1 MSELKLEFIGKQVK
15 DMYGTLMG
23 NVVGIIT
30 DTDGSIE
37 SVSVDCGDS
46 GLKPLSYEQL
56 LVQGDYVIFIP
67 KWRLD
72 AQKLF
77 RQKNL
82 TLKRI
87 KALQHLVEEDDT
99 MKEDSEIVY
108 VKYEKKLHE
117 LEEKEKSINEKLKER
132 LEELNESTKNI
143 KSILFDAKLQYKSH
157 EISEETYLQVTRYTK
172 ELMDHINLEKEEIN
186 NIKGRLE
193 EQNLQNLE
201 NTLPLPHSIQPE
213 EEDNKK
219 ENSKLSTTNTN
230 SVSPTITN
238 TPTTTT
244 TTNNNKTTSSSST
257 ATVTASNT
265 NNSNSSNASLPL
277 SPTSNDNN
285 TQTKLS
291 YADETDKYKQ
301 HASSNN
307 NNNTDHS
314 NQNKDK
320 IEKSK
325 SDNESNWLDHVINN

>member
-1 MSELKLEFIGKQVK
+1 MSELKLEFVGKQVK

-23 NVVGIIT
+23 NVVGVIT

-37 SVSVDCGDS
+37 SVSVDCGNS
-46 GLKPLSYEQL
+46 GLKQLSYEQL

-99 MKEDSEIVY
+99 MKEDAEIVY
-108 VKYEKKLHE
+108 VKYEKKLDE

-193 EQNLQNLE
+193 EQNLE

-213 EEDNKK
+213 EEGNKK
-219 ENSKLSTTNTN
+219 EKEDPKLSTTNTN
-230 SVSPTITN
+230 SVSPTITT
-238 TPTTTT
+238 TPT
-244 TTNNNKTTSSSST
+244 NKTSSSST

-265 NNSNSSNASLPL
+265 NNSNSSNASLPV
-277 SPTSNDNN
+277 SPTSNDNNN

-307 NNNTDHS
+307 NADHS

-320 IEKSK
+320 IEKSNT
-325 SDNESNWLDHVINN
+325 DNESNWLDHVINN

>member
-1 MSELKLEFIGKQVK
+1 MSELKLEFVGKQVK

-23 NVVGIIT
+23 NVIGVIT

-37 SVSVDCGDS
+37 SVSVDCGNS
-46 GLKPLSYEQL
+46 GLKQLSYEQL

-99 MKEDSEIVY
+99 MKEDAEIVY
-108 VKYEKKLHE
+108 VKYEKKLDE
-117 LEEKEKSINEKLKER
+117 LEEKEKSIDEKLKER

-193 EQNLQNLE
+193 EQNLE

-219 ENSKLSTTNTN
+219 EKEDPKLSTTNTN
-230 SVSPTITN
+230 SVSPTITT
-238 TPTTTT
+238 TPT
-244 TTNNNKTTSSSST
+244 NKTSSSSST

-265 NNSNSSNASLPL
+265 NNSTSSNTSLPV
-277 SPTSNDNN
+277 SPTSNDNNN

-291 YADETDKYKQ
+291 YAEETDKYKQ

-307 NNNTDHS
+307 NADHS

-320 IEKSK
+320 IEKSNT
-325 SDNESNWLDHVINN
+325 DNESNWLDHVINN

>member
-1 MSELKLEFIGKQVK
+1 MSELKLEFVGKQVK

-23 NVVGIIT
+23 NVIGVIT

-46 GLKPLSYEQL
+46 GLKQLSYEQL

-99 MKEDSEIVY
+99 MKEDAEIVY
-108 VKYEKKLHE
+108 VKYEKKLDE

-193 EQNLQNLE
+193 EQNLE

-219 ENSKLSTTNTN
+219 EKEDPKLSTTNTN
-230 SVSPTITN
+230 SVSPTITT
-238 TPTTTT
+238 TPT
-244 TTNNNKTTSSSST
+244 NKTSSSSS
-257 ATVTASNT
+257 TVTASNT
-265 NNSNSSNASLPL
+265 NNSTSSNTSLPV
-277 SPTSNDNN
+277 SPTSNDNNN

-291 YADETDKYKQ
+291 YAEETDKYKQ

-307 NNNTDHS
+307 NADHS
-314 NQNKDK
+314 NQNKEK
-320 IEKSK
+320 IEKSNT
-325 SDNESNWLDHVINN
+325 DNESNWLDHVINN

>member
-1 MSELKLEFIGKQVK
+1 MSELKLEFVGKQVK

-23 NVVGIIT
+23 NVIGVIT

-46 GLKPLSYEQL
+46 GLKQLSYEQL

-99 MKEDSEIVY
+99 MKEDAEIVY
-108 VKYEKKLHE
+108 VKYEKKLDE
-117 LEEKEKSINEKLKER
+117 LEEKEKSIDEKLKER

-157 EISEETYLQVTRYTK
+157 EISQETYLQVTRYTK

-193 EQNLQNLE
+193 EQNLE
-201 NTLPLPHSIQPE
+201 NTLPLPHSIQPPE

-219 ENSKLSTTNTN
+219 EKEDPKLSTTNTN
-230 SVSPTITN
+230 SVSPTITT
-238 TPTTTT
+238 TPT
-244 TTNNNKTTSSSST
+244 NKTS
-257 ATVTASNT
+257 
-265 NNSNSSNASLPL
+265 
-277 SPTSNDNN
+277 
-285 TQTKLS
+285 
-291 YADETDKYKQ
+291 
-301 HASSNN
+301 
-307 NNNTDHS
+307 
-314 NQNKDK
+314 
-320 IEKSK
+320 
-325 SDNESNWLDHVINN
+325 

>member
-1 MSELKLEFIGKQVK
+1 MSELKLEFVGKQVK

-46 GLKPLSYEQL
+46 GLKQLSYEQL

-87 KALQHLVEEDDT
+87 KALQQLVEEDDT
-99 MKEDSEIVY
+99 MKEDAEIVY

-132 LEELNESTKNI
+132 LDELNGSTKNI

-157 EISEETYLQVTRYTK
+157 EISEETYLQVTSYTK

-193 EQNLQNLE
+193 EQNLE

-213 EEDNKK
+213 EK
-219 ENSKLSTTNTN
+219 ENEKENTKLST
-230 SVSPTITN
+230 TITN
-238 TPTTTT
+238 TPNTSSTTTT
-244 TTNNNKTTSSSST
+244 
-257 ATVTASNT
+257 TVTASNT
-265 NNSNSSNASLPL
+265 NNSNTSNTSLPVSSSSN
-277 SPTSNDNN
+277 DN
-285 TQTKLS
+285 TQTKPS
-291 YADETDKYKQ
+291 YAGETDKYKQ
-301 HASSNN
+301 HASYNN
-307 NNNTDHS
+307 NNDDHS
-314 NQNKDK
+314 NLNKDK
-320 IEKSK
+320 IEKSNIDNE
-325 SDNESNWLDHVINN
+325 SIDNESNWLDQVVNN

>member
-1 MSELKLEFIGKQVK
+1 MSELKLEFVGKQVK

-46 GLKPLSYEQL
+46 GLKQLSYEQL

-87 KALQHLVEEDDT
+87 KALQQLVEEDDT
-99 MKEDSEIVY
+99 MKEDAEIVY

-132 LEELNESTKNI
+132 LDELNESTKNI

-157 EISEETYLQVTRYTK
+157 EISEETYLQVTSYTK

-193 EQNLQNLE
+193 EQNLE
-201 NTLPLPHSIQPE
+201 NTLPLPHSIQADE
-213 EEDNKK
+213 K
-219 ENSKLSTTNTN
+219 ENEKENTKLST
-230 SVSPTITN
+230 TITN
-238 TPTTTT
+238 TPNTSTTTT
-244 TTNNNKTTSSSST
+244 T
-257 ATVTASNT
+257 TVTASNT
-265 NNSNSSNASLPL
+265 NNSNTSNTSLPVSSSSN
-277 SPTSNDNN
+277 DN
-285 TQTKLS
+285 TQTKPS
-291 YADETDKYKQ
+291 YAGETDKYKQ
-301 HASSNN
+301 HASYNN
-307 NNNTDHS
+307 NNNNDHS
-314 NQNKDK
+314 NLNKDK
-320 IEKSK
+320 IEESNIDNE
-325 SDNESNWLDHVINN
+325 SIDNESNWLDQVVNN

>member
-1 MSELKLEFIGKQVK
+1 MSELKLEFVGKQVK

-46 GLKPLSYEQL
+46 GLKQLSYEQL

-87 KALQHLVEEDDT
+87 KALQLLVEEDDS
-99 MKEDSEIVY
+99 MKEDAEIVY
-108 VKYEKKLHE
+108 IKYEKKLHE

-132 LEELNESTKNI
+132 LDELNGSTKNI
-143 KSILFDAKLQYKSH
+143 KSVLFDAKLQYKSH

-186 NIKGRLE
+186 NIKSKLE
-193 EQNLQNLE
+193 EQNLE

-219 ENSKLSTTNTN
+219 EKEDPKLSTTNTN
-230 SVSPTITN
+230 SVSPTITT
-238 TPTTTT
+238 TPT
-244 TTNNNKTTSSSST
+244 NKTSSSSST

-265 NNSNSSNASLPL
+265 NNSNSSNTSLPV
-277 SPTSNDNN
+277 SSTSTDDN
-285 TQTKLS
+285 TQTKFS

-307 NNNTDHS
+307 NNNNTDHS
-314 NQNKDK
+314 KDK
-320 IEKSK
+320 MEKSNTE
-325 SDNESNWLDHVINN
+325 DESNWLDQVINN

>member
-1 MSELKLEFIGKQVK
+1 MSELKLEFVGKQVK

-46 GLKPLSYEQL
+46 GLKQLSYEQL

-87 KALQHLVEEDDT
+87 KALQLLVEEDDS
-99 MKEDSEIVY
+99 MKEDAEIVY
-108 VKYEKKLHE
+108 IKYEKKLHE

-132 LEELNESTKNI
+132 LDELNGSTKNI
-143 KSILFDAKLQYKSH
+143 KSVLFDAKLQYKSH

-193 EQNLQNLE
+193 EQNLE
-201 NTLPLPHSIQPE
+201 NTLPLPHSIQPNE
-213 EEDNKK
+213 K
-219 ENSKLSTTNTN
+219 ENEKENTKLSTTIN
-230 SVSPTITN
+230 N
-238 TPTTTT
+238 TPNTSSTTTT
-244 TTNNNKTTSSSST
+244 
-257 ATVTASNT
+257 TVTASNT
-265 NNSNSSNASLPL
+265 DNSNTSNTSLPVSSSSN
-277 SPTSNDNN
+277 DN
-285 TQTKLS
+285 TQTKPS
-291 YADETDKYKQ
+291 YAGETDKYKQ
-301 HASSNN
+301 HASHNN
-307 NNNTDHS
+307 NNDHS
-314 NQNKDK
+314 NLNKDK
-320 IEKSK
+320 IEKSNIDNE
-325 SDNESNWLDHVINN
+325 SIDNESNWLDQVVNN

>member
-1 MSELKLEFIGKQVK
+1 MSELKLEFVGKQVK

-37 SVSVDCGDS
+37 CVSVDCGNS
-46 GLKPLSYEQL
+46 GLKQLSYEQL

-99 MKEDSEIVY
+99 MKEDAEIVY
-108 VKYEKKLHE
+108 VKYEKKLDE

-132 LEELNESTKNI
+132 LDELNRSTKDI

-157 EISEETYLQVTRYTK
+157 EIPEETYLQVTRYTK
-172 ELMDHINLEKEEIN
+172 ELMDHISLEKEEIN

-193 EQNLQNLE
+193 EQNLE
-201 NTLPLPHSIQPE
+201 NTLPLPHSIQSE
-213 EEDNKK
+213 EEEEK
-219 ENSKLSTTNTN
+219 ENSKIYTNTN
-230 SVSPTITN
+230 SINPTITN
-238 TPTTTT
+238 TPNTTT
-244 TTNNNKTTSSSST
+244 
-257 ATVTASNT
+257 TVTASNT
-265 NNSNSSNASLPL
+265 NNSNSSNESL
-277 SPTSNDNN
+277 SVSSTSDNI
-285 TQTKLS
+285 QTKPS
-291 YADETDKYKQ
+291 YSTETEKYKQ
-301 HASSNN
+301 HIPSNN
-307 NNNTDHS
+307 ADLYSKST
-314 NQNKDK
+314 KDE
-320 IEKSK
+320 IEKSTT
-325 SDNESNWLDHVINN
+325 DNEANWLDQVINN

>member
-1 MSELKLEFIGKQVK
+1 MSELKLEFVGKQVK

-23 NVVGIIT
+23 NVVGVIT

-46 GLKPLSYEQL
+46 GLKQLSYEQL

-99 MKEDSEIVY
+99 MKEDAEIVY
-108 VKYEKKLHE
+108 VKYEKKLDE

-132 LEELNESTKNI
+132 LEELNGSTKNI

-193 EQNLQNLE
+193 EQNLE

-219 ENSKLSTTNTN
+219 ENPKLSTTNTN
-230 SVSPTITN
+230 SASPTITN

-244 TTNNNKTTSSSST
+244 TTNNKTTTSSST

-307 NNNTDHS
+307 NNNNNNADHS

>member
-1 MSELKLEFIGKQVK
+1 MSELKLEFVGKQVK

-46 GLKPLSYEQL
+46 GLKQLSYEQL

-99 MKEDSEIVY
+99 MKEDAEIVY

-117 LEEKEKSINEKLKER
+117 LEEKEKSINEQLKER
-132 LEELNESTKNI
+132 LDDLNRSTKNI
-143 KSILFDAKLQYKSH
+143 KSVLFDSKLQYKSH

-172 ELMDHINLEKEEIN
+172 ELMDHISLEKEEIN

-193 EQNLQNLE
+193 EQNLE
-201 NTLPLPHSIQPE
+201 NTLPLPHSIQPAE
-213 EEDNKK
+213 EEK
-219 ENSKLSTTNTN
+219 ENSIYTNTN
-230 SVSPTITN
+230 SINPTITT
-238 TPTTTT
+238 TPKTTTT
-244 TTNNNKTTSSSST
+244 TTT
-257 ATVTASNT
+257 TVTASNT
-265 NNSNSSNASLPL
+265 NSSNSSNPSLPV
-277 SPTSNDNN
+277 SSTSDNI
-285 TQTKLS
+285 QTKHS
-291 YADETDKYKQ
+291 YSAETDKYKQ
-301 HASSNN
+301 HVPPSNN
-307 NNNTDHS
+307 ADLSKPT
-314 NQNKDK
+314 KDK
-320 IEKSK
+320 IEKSTT
-325 SDNESNWLDHVINN
+325 DNESNWLDQVINN

>member
-1 MSELKLEFIGKQVK
+1 MSELKLEFVGKQVK

-46 GLKPLSYEQL
+46 GLKQLSYEQL

-87 KALQHLVEEDDT
+87 KALQLLVEEDDS
-99 MKEDSEIVY
+99 MKEDAEIVY
-108 VKYEKKLHE
+108 IKYEKKLHE

-132 LEELNESTKNI
+132 LDELNGSTKNI

-193 EQNLQNLE
+193 EQNLE
-201 NTLPLPHSIQPE
+201 NTLPLPHSIQPNE
-213 EEDNKK
+213 K
-219 ENSKLSTTNTN
+219 ENEKENTKLSTTIN
-230 SVSPTITN
+230 N
-238 TPTTTT
+238 TPNTSSTTTT
-244 TTNNNKTTSSSST
+244 
-257 ATVTASNT
+257 TVTASNT
-265 NNSNSSNASLPL
+265 NNSNTSNTSLPVSSSSN
-277 SPTSNDNN
+277 DN
-285 TQTKLS
+285 TQTKSS
-291 YADETDKYKQ
+291 YAGETDKYKQ
-301 HASSNN
+301 HASYNN
-307 NNNTDHS
+307 NNNDHS
-314 NQNKDK
+314 NLNKDK
-320 IEKSK
+320 IEKSNTDNE
-325 SDNESNWLDHVINN
+325 SIDNESNWLDQVVNN

>member
-23 NVVGIIT
+23 NVVGVIT

-46 GLKPLSYEQL
+46 GLKQLSYEQL

-87 KALQHLVEEDDT
+87 KALQGLVEEDDT
-99 MKEDSEIVY
+99 MKEDAEIVY
-108 VKYEKKLHE
+108 VKYEKKLNE
-117 LEEKEKSINEKLKER
+117 LEEKEKSINEKLKDR
-132 LEELNESTKNI
+132 LDELNESTKNI

-186 NIKGRLE
+186 NIKSKLE
-193 EQNLQNLE
+193 EQNLE

-219 ENSKLSTTNTN
+219 ENIKLSTSNTN
-230 SVSPTITN
+230 SVSPTITK
-238 TPTTTT
+238 TP
-244 TTNNNKTTSSSST
+244 NTTSSSST
-257 ATVTASNT
+257 TVTASNT
-265 NNSNSSNASLPL
+265 NNSNSSNTSLPV
-277 SPTSNDNN
+277 SSTSNDDN
-285 TQTKLS
+285 TQTKFS
-291 YADETDKYKQ
+291 YAGETDKYKQ

-307 NNNTDHS
+307 NDADHS
-314 NQNKDK
+314 KDK
-320 IEKSK
+320 MEKSNTE
-325 SDNESNWLDHVINN
+325 DESNWLDQVINN

>member
-1 MSELKLEFIGKQVK
+1 MSELKLEFVGKQVK

-23 NVVGIIT
+23 NVIGVIT

-46 GLKPLSYEQL
+46 GLKQLSYEQL

-99 MKEDSEIVY
+99 MKEDAEIVY
-108 VKYEKKLHE
+108 VKYEKKLDE

-193 EQNLQNLE
+193 EQNLE

-219 ENSKLSTTNTN
+219 EKEDPKLSTTNTN
-230 SVSPTITN
+230 SVSPTITT
-238 TPTTTT
+238 TPT
-244 TTNNNKTTSSSST
+244 NKTSSSSSS
-257 ATVTASNT
+257 TVTASNT
-265 NNSNSSNASLPL
+265 SLPV
-277 SPTSNDNN
+277 SPTSNDNNN

-291 YADETDKYKQ
+291 YAEETDKYKQ

-307 NNNTDHS
+307 NADHS

-320 IEKSK
+320 IEKSNT
-325 SDNESNWLDHVINN
+325 DNESNWLDHVINN

>member
-1 MSELKLEFIGKQVK
+1 MSELKLEFVGKQVK

-46 GLKPLSYEQL
+46 GLKQLSYEQL

-87 KALQHLVEEDDT
+87 KALQQLVEEDDT
-99 MKEDSEIVY
+99 MKEDAEIVY
-108 VKYEKKLHE
+108 IKYEKKLHE

-132 LEELNESTKNI
+132 LDELNGSTKNI

-193 EQNLQNLE
+193 EQNLE

-213 EEDNKK
+213 EK
-219 ENSKLSTTNTN
+219 ENEKENTKLST
-230 SVSPTITN
+230 TITN
-238 TPTTTT
+238 TPNTSSTTTT
-244 TTNNNKTTSSSST
+244 T
-257 ATVTASNT
+257 TVTASNT
-265 NNSNSSNASLPL
+265 NNSNTSNTSLPV
-277 SPTSNDNN
+277 SSSSDDN
-285 TQTKLS
+285 TQTKPS
-291 YADETDKYKQ
+291 YAGETDKYKQ
-301 HASSNN
+301 HASYNN
-307 NNNTDHS
+307 NDHS
-314 NQNKDK
+314 NLNKDK
-320 IEKSK
+320 IEKSNIDNE
-325 SDNESNWLDHVINN
+325 SIDNESNWLDQVVNN

>member
-1 MSELKLEFIGKQVK
+1 MSELKLEFVGKQVK

-23 NVVGIIT
+23 NVIGVIT

-46 GLKPLSYEQL
+46 GLKQLSYEQL

-99 MKEDSEIVY
+99 MKEDAEIVY
-108 VKYEKKLHE
+108 VKYEKKLDE
-117 LEEKEKSINEKLKER
+117 LEEKEKSIDEKLKER

-193 EQNLQNLE
+193 EQNLE

-219 ENSKLSTTNTN
+219 EKEDPKLSTTNTN
-230 SVSPTITN
+230 SVSPTITT
-238 TPTTTT
+238 TPT
-244 TTNNNKTTSSSST
+244 NKTSSST

-265 NNSNSSNASLPL
+265 NNSTSSNTSLPV
-277 SPTSNDNN
+277 SPTSNDNNN

-291 YADETDKYKQ
+291 YAEETDKYKQ

-307 NNNTDHS
+307 NADHS

-320 IEKSK
+320 IEKSNT
-325 SDNESNWLDHVINN
+325 DNESNWLDHVINN

>member
-1 MSELKLEFIGKQVK
+1 MSELKLEFVGKQVK

-23 NVVGIIT
+23 NVVGVIT

-37 SVSVDCGDS
+37 SVSVDCGEP
-46 GLKPLSYEQL
+46 GLKQLSYEQL

-99 MKEDSEIVY
+99 MKEDAEIVY
-108 VKYEKKLHE
+108 AKYEKKLHE

-132 LEELNESTKNI
+132 LGELNGSTKNI

-186 NIKGRLE
+186 NIKSRLKE
-193 EQNLQNLE
+193 QNLE
-201 NTLPLPHSIQPE
+201 NTLPLPQSIQP
-213 EEDNKK
+213 DGK
-219 ENSKLSTTNTN
+219 ENEKENTKLSTTNTN

-238 TPTTTT
+238 TPNTTTT
-244 TTNNNKTTSSSST
+244 TTTT
-257 ATVTASNT
+257 AVTASNT
-265 NNSNSSNASLPL
+265 NNSNSSNTSLPV
-277 SPTSNDNN
+277 SSTSNDN

-291 YADETDKYKQ
+291 YAGETDKHKQ
-301 HASSNN
+301 HASY
-307 NNNTDHS
+307 NNTDHS
-314 NQNKDK
+314 NLNKDK
-320 IEKSK
+320 IEKSNT
-325 SDNESNWLDHVINN
+325 DNESNWLDHVINN

>member
-1 MSELKLEFIGKQVK
+1 MSELKLEFVGKQVK

-46 GLKPLSYEQL
+46 GLKQLSYEQL

-87 KALQHLVEEDDT
+87 KALQNLVEEDDT
-99 MKEDSEIVY
+99 MKEDAEIVY
-108 VKYEKKLHE
+108 VKYEKKLDE

-193 EQNLQNLE
+193 EQNLE

-219 ENSKLSTTNTN
+219 EKEDPKLSTTNTN
-230 SVSPTITN
+230 SVSPTITT
-238 TPTTTT
+238 TPT
-244 TTNNNKTTSSSST
+244 NKTSSSSST

-265 NNSNSSNASLPL
+265 NNSNSSNASLPV
-277 SPTSNDNN
+277 SPTSNDNNN

-291 YADETDKYKQ
+291 YAEETDKYKQ

-307 NNNTDHS
+307 NADHS

-320 IEKSK
+320 IEKSNT
-325 SDNESNWLDHVINN
+325 DNESNWLDHVINN

>member
-1 MSELKLEFIGKQVK
+1 MSELKLEFVGKQVK

-46 GLKPLSYEQL
+46 GLKQLSYEQL

-99 MKEDSEIVY
+99 MKEDAEIVY

-132 LEELNESTKNI
+132 LDDLNGSTKNI

-193 EQNLQNLE
+193 EQNLE

-213 EEDNKK
+213 EEEK
-219 ENSKLSTTNTN
+219 ENSKTYTNTN
-230 SVSPTITN
+230 SVNPTITN
-238 TPTTTT
+238 TPNATTTT
-244 TTNNNKTTSSSST
+244 TTTTV
-257 ATVTASNT
+257 AASNT
-265 NNSNSSNASLPL
+265 NNSNSSTLPV
-277 SPTSNDNN
+277 SSTSDN
-285 TQTKLS
+285 TQTKHS
-291 YADETDKYKQ
+291 YSAETDKYKQ
-301 HASSNN
+301 HVPSNN
-307 NNNTDHS
+307 ADTYS
-314 NQNKDK
+314 KPTKDK
-320 IEKSK
+320 IEKSTT
-325 SDNESNWLDHVINN
+325 DNEGNWLDQVINN

>member
-1 MSELKLEFIGKQVK
+1 MSELKLEFVGKQVK

-46 GLKPLSYEQL
+46 GLKQLSYEQL

-87 KALQHLVEEDDT
+87 KALQQLVEEDDT
-99 MKEDSEIVY
+99 MKEDAEIVY
-108 VKYEKKLHE
+108 IKYEKKLHE

-132 LEELNESTKNI
+132 LDELNGSTKNI
-143 KSILFDAKLQYKSH
+143 KSVLFDAKLQYKSH

-193 EQNLQNLE
+193 EQNLE
-201 NTLPLPHSIQPE
+201 NTLPLPHSIQPNE
-213 EEDNKK
+213 K
-219 ENSKLSTTNTN
+219 ENEKENTKLST
-230 SVSPTITN
+230 TITN
-238 TPTTTT
+238 TPNTSSTTTT
-244 TTNNNKTTSSSST
+244 
-257 ATVTASNT
+257 TVTASNT
-265 NNSNSSNASLPL
+265 NNSNTSNTSLPVSSSSN
-277 SPTSNDNN
+277 DN
-285 TQTKLS
+285 TQTKPS
-291 YADETDKYKQ
+291 YARETDKYKQ
-301 HASSNN
+301 HASYNN
-307 NNNTDHS
+307 NNNDHS
-314 NQNKDK
+314 NLNKDK
-320 IEKSK
+320 IEKSNIDNE
-325 SDNESNWLDHVINN
+325 SIDNESNWLDQVVNN

>member
-1 MSELKLEFIGKQVK
+1 MSELKLEFVGKQVK

-23 NVVGIIT
+23 NVIGVIT

-46 GLKPLSYEQL
+46 GLKQLSYEQL

-99 MKEDSEIVY
+99 MKEDAEIVY
-108 VKYEKKLHE
+108 VKYEKKLDE

-132 LEELNESTKNI
+132 LDELNESIKNI

-186 NIKGRLE
+186 NIKSRLE
-193 EQNLQNLE
+193 EQNLE
-201 NTLPLPHSIQPE
+201 NTSPLPHSIQPE
-213 EEDNKK
+213 EEKK
-219 ENSKLSTTNTN
+219 ENSKTYTNTN
-230 SVSPTITN
+230 SVNPTITN
-238 TPTTTT
+238 TPNTTTT
-244 TTNNNKTTSSSST
+244 TT
-257 ATVTASNT
+257 TVTASNT
-265 NNSNSSNASLPL
+265 NNSNSSTLPV
-277 SPTSNDNN
+277 
-285 TQTKLS
+285 
-291 YADETDKYKQ
+291 
-301 HASSNN
+301 SS
-307 NNNTDHS
+307 T
-314 NQNKDK
+314 
-320 IEKSK
+320 
-325 SDNESNWLDHVINN
+325 SDNT

>member
-23 NVVGIIT
+23 NVVGVIT

-46 GLKPLSYEQL
+46 GLKQLSYEQL

-87 KALQHLVEEDDT
+87 KALQGLVEEDDT
-99 MKEDSEIVY
+99 MKEDAEIVY
-108 VKYEKKLHE
+108 VKYEKKLNE

-132 LEELNESTKNI
+132 LDELNESTKNI
-143 KSILFDAKLQYKSH
+143 TSILFDAKLQYKSH

-186 NIKGRLE
+186 NIKSKLE
-193 EQNLQNLE
+193 EQNLE

-213 EEDNKK
+213 EEDNEK
-219 ENSKLSTTNTN
+219 ENIKLSTSNTN
-230 SVSPTITN
+230 SVSPTITK
-238 TPTTTT
+238 TP
-244 TTNNNKTTSSSST
+244 NTTSSSST
-257 ATVTASNT
+257 TVTASNI
-265 NNSNSSNASLPL
+265 NNSNSSNTSLPV
-277 SPTSNDNN
+277 SSTSNDDN
-285 TQTKLS
+285 TQTKFS
-291 YADETDKYKQ
+291 YAGETDKYKQ

-307 NNNTDHS
+307 NDADHS
-314 NQNKDK
+314 KDK
-320 IEKSK
+320 MEKSNTE
-325 SDNESNWLDHVINN
+325 DESNWLDQVINN

>member
-1 MSELKLEFIGKQVK
+1 MSELKLEFVGKQVK

-23 NVVGIIT
+23 NVVGVIT

-46 GLKPLSYEQL
+46 GLKQLSYEQL

-99 MKEDSEIVY
+99 MKEDAEIVY
-108 VKYEKKLHE
+108 VKYEKKLDE

-157 EISEETYLQVTRYTK
+157 EISEETYLQVTKYTK

-186 NIKGRLE
+186 NIKSKLE
-193 EQNLQNLE
+193 EQNLE

-219 ENSKLSTTNTN
+219 EKENPKLSTTNTN
-230 SVSPTITN
+230 SVSPTITT
-238 TPTTTT
+238 TPT
-244 TTNNNKTTSSSST
+244 NKTSSSSST

-265 NNSNSSNASLPL
+265 NNSNSSNASLPV
-277 SPTSNDNN
+277 SPTSNDNNN

-291 YADETDKYKQ
+291 YAEETDKYKQ

-307 NNNTDHS
+307 NADHS
-314 NQNKDK
+314 NQNKEK
-320 IEKSK
+320 IEKSNT
-325 SDNESNWLDHVINN
+325 DNESNWLDHVINN

>member
-1 MSELKLEFIGKQVK
+1 MSELKLEFVGKQVK

-23 NVVGIIT
+23 NVIGVIT

-37 SVSVDCGDS
+37 SVSVDCGNS
-46 GLKPLSYEQL
+46 GLKQLSYEQL

-99 MKEDSEIVY
+99 MKEDAEIVY
-108 VKYEKKLHE
+108 VKYEKKLDE

-193 EQNLQNLE
+193 EQNLE
-201 NTLPLPHSIQPE
+201 NTLPLPDSIQPE

-219 ENSKLSTTNTN
+219 EKEDPKLSTTNTN
-230 SVSPTITN
+230 SVSPTITT
-238 TPTTTT
+238 TPT
-244 TTNNNKTTSSSST
+244 NKTSSSSST

-265 NNSNSSNASLPL
+265 NNSNSSDASLPV
-277 SPTSNDNN
+277 SPTSNDNDNNNN

-291 YADETDKYKQ
+291 YAEETDKYKQ

-307 NNNTDHS
+307 NADHS

-320 IEKSK
+320 IEKSNT
-325 SDNESNWLDHVINN
+325 DNESNWLDHVINN

>member
-1 MSELKLEFIGKQVK
+1 MSELKLEFVGKQVK

-23 NVVGIIT
+23 NVVGVIT

-46 GLKPLSYEQL
+46 GLKQLSYEQL

-99 MKEDSEIVY
+99 MKEDAEIVY
-108 VKYEKKLHE
+108 VKYEKKLDE

-193 EQNLQNLE
+193 EQNLE

-219 ENSKLSTTNTN
+219 EKEDPKLSTTNTN
-230 SVSPTITN
+230 SVSPTITT
-238 TPTTTT
+238 TPT
-244 TTNNNKTTSSSST
+244 NKTISSSST

-265 NNSNSSNASLPL
+265 NNSNSSNASLPV
-277 SPTSNDNN
+277 SPTSNDNNN

-291 YADETDKYKQ
+291 YAEETDKYKQ

-307 NNNTDHS
+307 NADHS

-320 IEKSK
+320 IEKSNT
-325 SDNESNWLDHVINN
+325 DNESNWLDHVINN

>member
-1 MSELKLEFIGKQVK
+1 MSELKLEFVGKQVK

-46 GLKPLSYEQL
+46 GLKQLSYEQL

-87 KALQHLVEEDDT
+87 KALQQLVEEDDT
-99 MKEDSEIVY
+99 MKEDAEIVY

-132 LEELNESTKNI
+132 LDELNGSTKNI

-157 EISEETYLQVTRYTK
+157 EISEETYLQVTSYTK

-193 EQNLQNLE
+193 EQNLE

-213 EEDNKK
+213 EK
-219 ENSKLSTTNTN
+219 ENEKENTKLST
-230 SVSPTITN
+230 TITN
-238 TPTTTT
+238 TPNTSSTTTT
-244 TTNNNKTTSSSST
+244 
-257 ATVTASNT
+257 TVTASNT
-265 NNSNSSNASLPL
+265 NNSNTSNTSLPVSSSSN
-277 SPTSNDNN
+277 DN
-285 TQTKLS
+285 TQTKPS
-291 YADETDKYKQ
+291 YAGETDKYKQ
-301 HASSNN
+301 HASYNN
-307 NNNTDHS
+307 NNNDHS
-314 NQNKDK
+314 NLNKDK
-320 IEKSK
+320 IEKSNI
-325 SDNESNWLDHVINN
+325 DNESNWLDQVVNN

>member
-1 MSELKLEFIGKQVK
+1 MSELKLEFVGKQVK

-23 NVVGIIT
+23 NVVGVIT

-46 GLKPLSYEQL
+46 GLKQLSYEQL

-99 MKEDSEIVY
+99 MKEDAEIVY
-108 VKYEKKLHE
+108 VKYEKKLDE

-193 EQNLQNLE
+193 EQNLE

-219 ENSKLSTTNTN
+219 EKENPKLSTTNTN
-230 SVSPTITN
+230 SVSPTITT
-238 TPTTTT
+238 TPT
-244 TTNNNKTTSSSST
+244 NKTSSSSST

-265 NNSNSSNASLPL
+265 NNSNSSNASLPV
-277 SPTSNDNN
+277 SPTSNDNNN

-291 YADETDKYKQ
+291 YAEETDKYKQ

-307 NNNTDHS
+307 NPDHS
-314 NQNKDK
+314 NQNKEK
-320 IEKSK
+320 IEKSNT
-325 SDNESNWLDHVINN
+325 DNESNWLDHVINN

>member
-1 MSELKLEFIGKQVK
+1 MSELKLEFVGKQVK

-46 GLKPLSYEQL
+46 GLKQLSYEQL

-99 MKEDSEIVY
+99 MKEDAEIVY

-132 LEELNESTKNI
+132 LDDLNKSTKNI

-157 EISEETYLQVTRYTK
+157 EISEETYQQVTRYTK

-193 EQNLQNLE
+193 EQNLE

-213 EEDNKK
+213 EEEK
-219 ENSKLSTTNTN
+219 ENSKIYTNTN
-230 SVSPTITN
+230 SINPTITN
-238 TPTTTT
+238 NTPNTTTT
-244 TTNNNKTTSSSST
+244 TVS
-257 ATVTASNT
+257 ASNT
-265 NNSNSSNASLPL
+265 NNSNSSNTSLPV
-277 SPTSNDNN
+277 SSTSDNI
-285 TQTKLS
+285 QTKHS
-291 YADETDKYKQ
+291 YSAETDKYKQ
-301 HASSNN
+301 HAPSNN
-307 NNNTDHS
+307 ADIYSKPT
-314 NQNKDK
+314 KDK
-320 IEKSK
+320 IEKSTT
-325 SDNESNWLDHVINN
+325 DNEGNWLDQVINN

>member
-1 MSELKLEFIGKQVK
+1 MSELKLEFVGKQVK

-46 GLKPLSYEQL
+46 GLKQLSYEQL

-87 KALQHLVEEDDT
+87 KALQQLVEEDDS
-99 MKEDSEIVY
+99 MKEDAEIVY
-108 VKYEKKLHE
+108 IKYEKKLHE

-132 LEELNESTKNI
+132 LDELNGSTKNI

-193 EQNLQNLE
+193 EQNLE
-201 NTLPLPHSIQPE
+201 NTLPLPHSIQPDE
-213 EEDNKK
+213 K
-219 ENSKLSTTNTN
+219 ENEKENTKLSTTIN
-230 SVSPTITN
+230 N
-238 TPTTTT
+238 TPNTSSTTT
-244 TTNNNKTTSSSST
+244 
-257 ATVTASNT
+257 TVTASNT
-265 NNSNSSNASLPL
+265 NNSNTPNTSLPVSSL
-277 SPTSNDNN
+277 SNDN
-285 TQTKLS
+285 TQTKPSS
-291 YADETDKYKQ
+291 YASETDKYKQ
-301 HASSNN
+301 HASYNN
-307 NNNTDHS
+307 SKDHS
-314 NQNKDK
+314 NLNKDK
-320 IEKSK
+320 IEESNTDNE
-325 SDNESNWLDHVINN
+325 SIDNESNWLDQVVNN

>member
-23 NVVGIIT
+23 NVVGVIT

-46 GLKPLSYEQL
+46 GLKQLSYEQL

-87 KALQHLVEEDDT
+87 KALQGLVEEDDT
-99 MKEDSEIVY
+99 MKEDAEIVY
-108 VKYEKKLHE
+108 VKYEKKLNE
-117 LEEKEKSINEKLKER
+117 LEEKEKSINEKLKDR
-132 LEELNESTKNI
+132 LDELNESTKNI

-186 NIKGRLE
+186 NIKSKLE
-193 EQNLQNLE
+193 EQNLE

-213 EEDNKK
+213 EEDNEK
-219 ENSKLSTTNTN
+219 ENIKLSTSNTN
-230 SVSPTITN
+230 SVSPTITKTLN
-238 TPTTTT
+238 
-244 TTNNNKTTSSSST
+244 TTSSSSP
-257 ATVTASNT
+257 TVTASNT
-265 NNSNSSNASLPL
+265 NNSNSSNTSLPV
-277 SPTSNDNN
+277 SSTSNDDN
-285 TQTKLS
+285 TQTKFS

-307 NNNTDHS
+307 NNADHS
-314 NQNKDK
+314 KDK
-320 IEKSK
+320 MEKSNTE
-325 SDNESNWLDHVINN
+325 NESNWLDQVINN

>member
-1 MSELKLEFIGKQVK
+1 MSELKLEFVGKQVK

-23 NVVGIIT
+23 NVVGVIT

-46 GLKPLSYEQL
+46 GLKQLSYEQL

-99 MKEDSEIVY
+99 MKEDAEIVY
-108 VKYEKKLHE
+108 VKYEKKLDE

-193 EQNLQNLE
+193 EQNLE

-219 ENSKLSTTNTN
+219 EKEDPKLSTTNTN
-230 SVSPTITN
+230 SVSPTITT
-238 TPTTTT
+238 TPT
-244 TTNNNKTTSSSST
+244 NKTSSSSST

-265 NNSNSSNASLPL
+265 NNSNSSNVSLPV
-277 SPTSNDNN
+277 SPTSNDNNNN

-291 YADETDKYKQ
+291 YAEETDKYKQ

-307 NNNTDHS
+307 NADHS
-314 NQNKDK
+314 NHNKDK
-320 IEKSK
+320 IEKSE

>member
-1 MSELKLEFIGKQVK
+1 MSELKLEFVGKQVK

-46 GLKPLSYEQL
+46 GLKQLSYEQL

-87 KALQHLVEEDDT
+87 KALQQLVEEDDT
-99 MKEDSEIVY
+99 MKEDAEIVY
-108 VKYEKKLHE
+108 IKYEKKLHE

-132 LEELNESTKNI
+132 LDELNGSTKNI

-193 EQNLQNLE
+193 EQNLE

-213 EEDNKK
+213 EK
-219 ENSKLSTTNTN
+219 ENEKENTKLST
-230 SVSPTITN
+230 TITN
-238 TPTTTT
+238 TPNTSSTTTT
-244 TTNNNKTTSSSST
+244 T
-257 ATVTASNT
+257 TVTASNT
-265 NNSNSSNASLPL
+265 NNSNTPNTSLPVSSSSN
-277 SPTSNDNN
+277 DN
-285 TQTKLS
+285 TQTKPS
-291 YADETDKYKQ
+291 YAGETDKYKQ
-301 HASSNN
+301 HASYNN
-307 NNNTDHS
+307 NDHS
-314 NQNKDK
+314 NLNKDK
-320 IEKSK
+320 IEKSNIDNE
-325 SDNESNWLDHVINN
+325 SIDNESNWLDQVVNN

>member
-1 MSELKLEFIGKQVK
+1 MSELKLEFVGKQVK

-23 NVVGIIT
+23 NVVGVIT

-37 SVSVDCGDS
+37 SVSVDCGEP
-46 GLKPLSYEQL
+46 GLKQLSYEQL

-99 MKEDSEIVY
+99 MKEDAEIVY
-108 VKYEKKLHE
+108 AKYEKKLHE

-132 LEELNESTKNI
+132 LGELNGSTKNI

-186 NIKGRLE
+186 NIKSRLKE
-193 EQNLQNLE
+193 QNLE
-201 NTLPLPHSIQPE
+201 NTLPLPQSIQP
-213 EEDNKK
+213 DGK
-219 ENSKLSTTNTN
+219 ENEKENTKLSTTNTN

-238 TPTTTT
+238 TPNTTTT
-244 TTNNNKTTSSSST
+244 TTTT
-257 ATVTASNT
+257 AVTASNT
-265 NNSNSSNASLPL
+265 NNSNSSNTSLPV
-277 SPTSNDNN
+277 SSTSNDN

-291 YADETDKYKQ
+291 YAGETDKHKQ

-307 NNNTDHS
+307 TDHS
-314 NQNKDK
+314 NLNKDK
-320 IEKSK
+320 IEKSNT
-325 SDNESNWLDHVINN
+325 DNESNWLDHVINN